1 MFEGSSAY
9 TCSECGAVL
18 REQEDQGLIEFRC
31 RAGHAFSAG
40 WLLTQQSDAAEAEL
54 SDALRALKDQDDLAR
69 RLTGWARAHGDAQ
82 TALRFEEQAQDAE
95 QRADLVRAAL
105 RPADERPTRR
115 TRPSPRA
122 MERHHLRV
130 LRPRGATAAR

>member
-9 TCSECGAVL
+9 TCPECGAVL
-18 REQEDQGLIEFRC
+18 REQHDQGLIEFRC

-54 SDALRALKDQDDLAR
+54 SDAFQAPKDKDDLAR

-82 TALRFEEQAQDAE
+82 TALRFEAQAQDAE
-95 QRADLVRAAL
+95 QRADFVRAAL
-105 RPADERPTRR
+105 LPPDERPGGEKERR
-115 TRPSPRA
+115 
-122 MERHHLRV
+122 RV
-130 LRPRGATAAR
+130 RRSAHICAC